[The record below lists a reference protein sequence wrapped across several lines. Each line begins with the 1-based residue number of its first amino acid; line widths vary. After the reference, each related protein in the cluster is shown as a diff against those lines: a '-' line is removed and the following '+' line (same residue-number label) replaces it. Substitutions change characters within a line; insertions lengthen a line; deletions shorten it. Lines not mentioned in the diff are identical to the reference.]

1 MRQLSTYFDN
11 KKVLEFTVSWFLIE
25 YNQLQPKYYF
35 SPNTEPNLN
44 YYLEKC
50 LENSKQE
57 NNLSIIR
64 LINCN
69 FIQSL

>member
-50 LENSKQE
+50 LENSK
-57 NNLSIIR
+57 
-64 LINCN
+64 
-69 FIQSL
+69 